1 MREVITEFHSGDL
14 TLEGVLYMPE
24 EGGPRPAVIVC
35 HPHPLYGGSMD
46 NNVVNCL
53 CSALN
58 AESLISF
65 KFNFR
70 GVGRSQGDFGDGA
83 GEQEDVSSAIS
94 FITTLSEVDPERV
107 GLIGYSA
114 GAAFALL
121 LTGRSLNIFSMIG
134 LLLLLGIVK
143 KNSIILVDYANA
155 FKAQGFSARE
165 SMEKAGPIRLRP
177 ILMTA
182 TATMMAAVPPALGLG
197 PGAEIRMPMA
207 IAVIGGLVLSTLLS
221 LVVVPAFYVI
231 ADRVFKTRRK
241 PLEEIEAVGIKTEA
255 EAPSH
260 LKA

>member
-58 AESLISF
+58 AGSLISF

-70 GVGRSQGDFGDGA
+70 GIGRSQGDFGDGA

-114 GAAFALL
+114 GAAFALPV
-121 LTGRSLNIFSMIG
+121 GCEDPRI
-134 LLLLLGIVK
+134 K
-143 KNSIILVDYANA
+143 
-155 FKAQGFSARE
+155 
-165 SMEKAGPIRLRP
+165 
-177 ILMTA
+177 
-182 TATMMAAVPPALGLG
+182 ALGATSPPLAMFDFEFLTSCAKPKILISG
-197 PGAEIRMPMA
+197 SRDDFTPAGHFVEFCQNLPNPIEYDLIEGADHFWWGYEPEMA
-207 IAVIGGLVLSTLLS
+207 RKTAAFFAKTLN
-221 LVVVPAFYVI
+221 
-231 ADRVFKTRRK
+231 
-241 PLEEIEAVGIKTEA
+241 
-255 EAPSH
+255 H
-260 LKA
+260 